1 MTDDN
6 AFLGT
11 GWAFPPDFDN
21 TKGGVQMVSA
31 EKDINQSLEILLFT
45 SLRERVMRPNY
56 GCNLKDYLFEP
67 INATL
72 LTFVRDLV
80 EDAILYFEPRIR
92 AEKVEVSESD
102 SLDAISGRLI
112 ISVDYVIKRTNSR
125 FNFVFD
131 FYANE
136 GIEVPF

>member
-1 MTDDN
+1 MADDN

-11 GWAFPPDFDN
+11 GWAFPPEFDDSSR
-21 TKGGVQMVSA
+21 GVKMVSA

-56 GCNLKDYLFEP
+56 GCNLKDYQFEP
-67 INATL
+67 MNSTL

-92 AEKVEVSESD
+92 TEKVVVSEAD
-102 SLDAISGRLI
+102 SADAIAGRLI
-112 ISVDYVIKRTNSR
+112 ISVDYIIKRTNSR
-125 FNFVFD
+125 FNFVFN
-131 FYANE
+131 FYENE
-136 GIEVPF
+136 GIEVPV

>member
-11 GWAFPPDFDN
+11 GWAFPPEFDN
-21 TKGGVQMVSA
+21 TSGGVQMVSA

>member
-1 MTDDN
+1 MQDN

-11 GWAFPPDFDN
+11 GWAFPPQFDAN
-21 TKGGVQMVSA
+21 TGGIKLVTAQ
-31 EKDINQSLEILLFT
+31 EDIDQSLNILLFT

-67 INATL
+67 INSNL
-72 LTFVRDLV
+72 LTFVKDLV

-92 AEKVEVSESD
+92 VEKVEVSEAD
-102 SLDAISGRLI
+102 SADAISGRLL
-112 ISVDYVIKRTNSR
+112 ISVDYIIKQTNSR
-125 FNFVFD
+125 FNFVFN
-131 FYANE
+131 FYEEE

>member
-1 MTDDN
+1 MADDN

-11 GWAFPPDFDN
+11 GWAFPPEFDDSSS
-21 TKGGVQMVSA
+21 GVKMVSA

-56 GCNLKDYLFEP
+56 GCNLKDYQFEP
-67 INATL
+67 MNSTL

-92 AEKVEVSESD
+92 TEKVVVSEAD
-102 SLDAISGRLI
+102 SADAIAGRLI
-112 ISVDYVIKRTNSR
+112 ISVDYIIKRTNSR
-125 FNFVFD
+125 FNFVFN
-131 FYANE
+131 FYENE
-136 GIEVPF
+136 GIEVPV

>member
-11 GWAFPPDFDN
+11 GWAFPPEFDHS
-21 TKGGVQMVSA
+21 KGGVEMVSA

-67 INATL
+67 MNASL
-72 LTFVRDLV
+72 ITFVRDLV

-102 SLDAISGRLI
+102 STEAISGRLI
-112 ISVDYVIKRTNSR
+112 ISVDYIIKRTNSR
-125 FNFVFD
+125 FNFVFN

-136 GIEVPF
+136 GIEAPF

>member
-1 MTDDN
+1 MTDDT

-11 GWAFPPDFDN
+11 GWAFPPEFDESG
-21 TKGGVQMVSA
+21 GGVEMVSA
-31 EKDINQSLEILLFT
+31 EVDINQSLEILLFT

-56 GCNLKDYLFEP
+56 GCNLRDYLFEP
-67 INATL
+67 MNAGL
-72 LTFVRDLV
+72 LTFIKDLV

-92 AEKVEVSESD
+92 TEKVEVSESD
-102 SLDAISGRLI
+102 SFDAISGRLI
-112 ISVDYVIKRTNSR
+112 ITVDYVIKRTNSR
-125 FNFVFD
+125 FNFVYD